1 MSNIHSSPA
10 TTRVA
15 VAPARSVSANEAA
28 GFVTSGMWLDYG
40 TSLCQPDVFDRA
52 LAARITDLTNVKI
65 RHCLTMRPR
74 AVHERDHTGRHVHS
88 FSLHF
93 APTDRRMHDAGRR
106 LPLPGWT
113 HHRHEEATRP
123 GQDRVYVRTG
133 ITRSLRHAR
142 PESRHA
148 LLSGRLHQR
157 ELHRVVV
164 WRIARRTRFAPHSSI
179 PPGGAVDRARA
190 VLSVTSPE
198 LPETDRRGD
207 RHRLTRG
214 WNQRSRHLA
223 IHIRSVA
230 VRRHGS
236 APA

>member
-10 TTRVA
+10 TMRVA

-74 AVHERDHTGRHVHS
+74 AVHERDHTAVTFTPS
-88 FSLHF
+88 ACTS
-93 APTDRRMHDAGRR
+93 RRPIGACTMRGVACLYQAGR
-106 LPLPGWT
+106 T
-113 HHRHEEATRP
+113 HRHEEATRP

-164 WRIARRTRFAPHSSI
+164 LGVARRTWLLAPRFFDP
-179 PPGGAVDRARA
+179 
-190 VLSVTSPE
+190 
-198 LPETDRRGD
+198 
-207 RHRLTRG
+207 TR
-214 WNQRSRHLA
+214 WRCRSRPSFAFRHLA
-223 IHIRSVA
+223 GIA
-230 VRRHGS
+230 
-236 APA
+236 